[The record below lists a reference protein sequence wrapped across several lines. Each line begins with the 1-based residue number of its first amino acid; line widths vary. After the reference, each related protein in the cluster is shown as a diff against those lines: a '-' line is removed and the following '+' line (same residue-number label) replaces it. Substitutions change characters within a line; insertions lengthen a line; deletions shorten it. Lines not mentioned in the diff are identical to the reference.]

1 MKNTTNVFLKGMQSD
16 KHPLTTSQQ
25 EYTEAMNATLVTF
38 NGNEQMLQNDMGNTR
53 IQDAKTGNI
62 MGLREGFTPVGLE
75 EHGGIMYIAS
85 VNKEGVGEIG
95 TIPSPIIKYT
105 KEKDEKPKEI
115 QLQFSYKESP
125 AVRLSET
132 ILYPEDKFLISIDDS
147 NDSDT
152 EKIIKDYSINAYNI
166 DSSGNESNFTLTYP
180 YISKNMPNSQDELE
194 YKRGLYKINLYAQT
208 KGDTIC
214 LNNIVNN
221 LNIIYKDNSLL
232 DNYQKYYQFAYDD
245 FSNSNVD
252 IEKMINE
259 DGNTSVDYFLHYPCI
274 APGKIAISTE
284 PENIESF
291 SLIENYTNE
300 LDGKGQ
306 IYPITLESKNDNQ
319 SYNYYSAIQGFIY
332 KTESAVHV
340 DKLEIQINNGDTTKI
355 EVNKGNFKRY
365 KISDNEYLICS
376 KDIAQDF
383 DNDTKKSWL
392 FRKTLADINEYR
404 ICTSKYLT
412 IASLGTNLNQ
422 NINLKVK
429 YYCTD
434 ISEDIPSG
442 TYELN
447 YNPYYFDQ
455 AKPYLQEVYWEPH
468 IYYDGASVVNSCR
481 DRSTDDDTIDI
492 KDDAGKTW
500 EWDGS
505 VSKNKQVG
513 ETTEQ
518 TINLGG
524 NRDGND
530 HDKFIKAND
539 VDGSIQFPSRF
550 KINKTNV
557 DIPDSDFRSS
567 YLYLDRITELTI
579 KDGESSKLTITDITL
594 TFAIKSNVHHIANS
608 NQIYNSGHYGFT
620 KQYNELKD
628 INFNNRHFIRGEHY
642 YPGLRFKLK
651 YKYGNEEN
659 YLQPAGESDGY
670 FNLYTTTPDNDKCKS
685 DAPLVWF
692 IKPWFESN
700 LGYFLD
706 GNQSWAYF
714 QTPTPYT
721 VALNEQ
727 IKNGLIDKLQ
737 SDLNSVKSG
746 QTFNPT
752 ITLYIEDIQTWNI
765 DHFIPNSVDEQNMQ
779 IEIIVNLTFES
790 QGYHVKYRTNNKSE
804 QQIYPQYDLWGTST
818 DGFISKTVPV
828 YYNSTNKTFIE
839 SNIDTTNLIDLS
851 RYSRKN
857 KSEIKTSLI
866 CDYIYPFSDN
876 SFSVTI
882 PKTGYYYIQGTKL
895 NGNNEY
901 SILGANEFKVEN
913 SQRKLQD
920 YIYEFNKGNNAVITI
935 NDPNILVNQIGI
947 YEYLG
952 TETDNPI
959 KQSCINYYE
968 NKSDY
973 WSKKTGASGVASTKY
988 GEKKYDIRIIQAEGN
1003 QESYLQVDSD
1013 TKSAPILNSDTQSIT
1028 LREGKSGLSLSDMII
1043 NTNISNPGKYN
1054 PIIVDPDNWVD
1065 GPSLIH

>member
-147 NDSDT
+147 DFEIT
-152 EKIIKDYSINAYNI
+152 KKYSVNVYNT
-166 DSSGNESNFTLTYP
+166 DSSGNESNSTLTYP
-180 YISKNMPNSQDELE
+180 YISKNMPNLQDELE
-194 YKRGLYKINLYAQT
+194 YRRGLYKINLYAQT

-214 LNNIVNN
+214 LNNIVND
-221 LNIIYKDNSLL
+221 LNIIYKDNPFP
-232 DNYQKYYQFAYDD
+232 NNVEYKKYYQFACDNLND
-245 FSNSNVD
+245 NSNSNVD

-306 IYPITLESKNDNQ
+306 IYPITLESRNSNQ

-340 DKLEIQINNGDTTKI
+340 DKLEIKINNGDTEKI
-355 EVNKGNFKRY
+355 KVNEGNFKRY

-392 FRKTLADINEYR
+392 VRKTLADINEYE
-404 ICTSKYLT
+404 ICTLKYLT

-434 ISEDIPSG
+434 ISEDIPLG

-455 AKPYLQEVYWEPH
+455 AKPYLQEVYWDPH
-468 IYYDGASVVNSCR
+468 IYYDSNSIVNSQR
-481 DRSTDDDTIDI
+481 DITTSDNVIDI

-505 VSKNKQVG
+505 TSENKYVG
-513 ETTEQ
+513 KTSTQ

-530 HDKFIKAND
+530 KDDWIKAAD
-539 VDGSIQFPSRF
+539 VDKSIIFPSRF
-550 KINKTNV
+550 TINKTSV
-557 DIPDSDFRSS
+557 DIPDPDFRSS
-567 YLYLDRITELTI
+567 YLYLDRITESTI
-579 KDGESSKLTITDITL
+579 KEGESSKLTITDITL
-594 TFAIKSNVHHIANS
+594 TFAIKSNTHHISNS
-608 NQIYNSGHYGFT
+608 NQIYNHYHYGFDDQRA
-620 KQYNELKD
+620 KLVPIKFKD
-628 INFNNRHFIRGEHY
+628 REFIRGEHY
-642 YPGLRFKLK
+642 YPGLKFKIK
-651 YKYGNEEN
+651 YDYNGKDG
-659 YLQPAGESDGY
+659 YLRPHNNPNDDY
-670 FNLYTTTPDNDKCKS
+670 FNLYVTTPDNKECKS
-685 DAPLVWF
+685 NAPLVWF
-692 IKPWFESN
+692 IKPEYQADYIYLNGSVS
-700 LGYFLD
+700 
-706 GNQSWAYF
+706 QAYF
-714 QTPTPYT
+714 KTPTPYT
-721 VALNEQ
+721 VALDEQ
-727 IKNGLIDKLQ
+727 IKKGLIDKLQ

-746 QTFNPT
+746 ETFNPT
-752 ITLYIEDIQTWNI
+752 ITLYIEDIYTWNI
-765 DHFIPNSVDEQNMQ
+765 DHFIPNSVEEQNMQ
-779 IEIIVNLTFES
+779 IQITVNLKIES
-790 QGYHVKYRTNNKSE
+790 EGYNVKYRTENKSE
-804 QQIYPQYDLWGTST
+804 QQIYPQYDLWGIST
-818 DGFISKTVPV
+818 DGFDSKIVSV
-828 YYNSTNKTFIE
+828 YYDSTNKTFIE

-851 RYSRKN
+851 QYSRKN
-857 KSEIKTSLI
+857 KSEIKTSLM
-866 CDYIYPFSDN
+866 CDYIYPLSDN

-895 NGNNEY
+895 NGNNGY
-901 SILGANEFKVEN
+901 SILEVNDFIVQN
-913 SQRKLQD
+913 SSGNPQN
-920 YIYEFNKGNNAVITI
+920 YIYKFNEGNPAIITVKSG
-935 NDPNILVNQIGI
+935 ILVNQIGI

-952 TETDNPI
+952 SEDDTPI

-1003 QESYLQVDSD
+1003 QESYSQV
-1013 TKSAPILNSDTQSIT
+1013 TKNTFPAPILNSDTQSIT

-1043 NTNISNPGKYN
+1043 NTNLSNPDTFKPIDIN
-1054 PIIVDPDNWVD
+1054 PANPVLPQV
-1065 GPSLIH
+1065 

>member
-85 VNKEGVGEIG
+85 VNKDGVGEIG

-105 KEKDEKPKEI
+105 KDKDEEPKSL

-147 NDSDT
+147 DDSDKSNAK
-152 EKIIKDYSINAYNI
+152 KITKEYSVKGYNI

-180 YISKNMPNSQDELE
+180 YISKNMPNLQDELE
-194 YKRGLYKINLYAQT
+194 YRRGLYKINLYAQT

-306 IYPITLESKNDNQ
+306 IYPITLESRNNNQ

-340 DKLEIQINNGDTTKI
+340 DKLEIQINNRDTTKI

-392 FRKTLADINEYR
+392 VRRDYNDNDINEYLSN
-404 ICTSKYLT
+404 ISLQTS
-412 IASLGTNLNQ
+412 LNQ

-429 YYCTD
+429 YYCSD
-434 ISEDIPSG
+434 ISSDIPLG

-468 IYYDGASVVNSCR
+468 TYYDSNSIVSSQR
-481 DRSTDDDTIDI
+481 DITTSDDTIDI
-492 KDDAGKTW
+492 IDDNENGWGLT
-500 EWDGS
+500 EGTS
-505 VSKNKQVG
+505 VSKYSG
-513 ETTEQ
+513 ETIAQ

-530 HDKFIKAND
+530 REDFIKAND

-550 KINKTNV
+550 AVNKQNPK
-557 DIPDSDFRSS
+557 IPDPDFRSS
-567 YLYLDRITELTI
+567 YLYLDRITESTI
-579 KDGESSKLTITDITL
+579 KDETESKLTITDISL
-594 TFAIKSNVHHIANS
+594 TFAIKSDAHHISNS
-608 NQIYNSGHYGFT
+608 NQIYNYNHYGFT
-620 KQYNELKD
+620 KQAQELISVKFKD
-628 INFNNRHFIRGEHY
+628 RPFIRGEHY
-642 YPGLRFKLK
+642 YPGLKFKIK
-651 YKYGNEEN
+651 CTYGNNFEE
-659 YLQPAGESDGY
+659 YLRPSNNTSDDY
-670 FNLYTTTPDNDKCKS
+670 FNLWVPTPKDTEYRS

-692 IKPWFESN
+692 IQPEYETGGSRLN
-700 LGYFLD
+700 GSV
-706 GNQSWAYF
+706 SWAYF
-714 QTPTPYT
+714 KTPTPYT

-727 IKNGLIDKLQ
+727 VKKELIDKLQ

-746 QTFNPT
+746 ETFNPT
-752 ITLYIEDIQTWNI
+752 ITLYIEDIYTRNI
-765 DHFIPNSVDEQNMQ
+765 DHFIPNSVEKQNMQ
-779 IEIIVNLTFES
+779 IQITVNLKFES
-790 QGYHVKYRTNNKSE
+790 EGYTVKYMTENKSE
-804 QQIYPQYDLWGTST
+804 QQIYPQYDLWGIST
-818 DGFISKTVPV
+818 DGFDSKIVPV

-839 SNIDTTNLIDLS
+839 SNIGTINLIDLS
-851 RYSRKN
+851 QYSRN
-857 KSEIKTSLI
+857 DDTAIKTSLM

-901 SILGANEFKVEN
+901 SILGANDFTVQN
-913 SQRKLQD
+913 SQSKLQGQD
-920 YIYEFNKGNNAVITI
+920 YIYEFNKDSIAVITI
-935 NDPNILVNQIGI
+935 NNPNILVNQIGI
-947 YEYLG
+947 YEYNG
-952 TETDNPI
+952 SEDDNPI

-973 WSKKTGASGVASTKY
+973 WSIKKGASGVIDTKY
-988 GEKKYDIRIIQAEGN
+988 GKKTYDIRIIQAEGN
-1003 QESYLQVDSD
+1003 QESYSQV
-1013 TKSAPILNSDTQSIT
+1013 TTNTFTAPILNSDTQSIT
-1028 LREGKSGLSLSDMII
+1028 LREGKSGLNLSDMII
-1043 NTNISNPGKYN
+1043 NTNLSNPNIFKPVDIN
-1054 PIIVDPDNWVD
+1054 PAN
-1065 GPSLIH
+1065 PSLPKA

>member
-85 VNKEGVGEIG
+85 VNKDGVGEIG

-105 KEKDEKPKEI
+105 KDKDEEPKSL

-147 NDSDT
+147 DDSDKSNAK
-152 EKIIKDYSINAYNI
+152 KITKEYSVKGYNI

-306 IYPITLESKNDNQ
+306 IYPITLESKNNNQ
-319 SYNYYSAIQGFIY
+319 SYNYWSAIQGFIY

-355 EVNKGNFKRY
+355 EVNKDLFKRY
-365 KISDNEYLICS
+365 KVSDNEYLICS
-376 KDIAQDF
+376 KNIAQEF
-383 DNDTKKSWL
+383 DNKKKAWL
-392 FRKTLADINEYR
+392 VRRDYNDNDIN
-404 ICTSKYLT
+404 KYLSN
-412 IASLGTNLNQ
+412 ISLQTSLNQ

-429 YYCTD
+429 YYCSD
-434 ISEDIPSG
+434 ISEDIPLG

-455 AKPYLQEVYWEPH
+455 ARPYLQEVYWEPH
-468 IYYDGASVVNSCR
+468 TYYDGNSIVFSQR
-481 DRSTDDDTIDI
+481 DINTSDDEIDIRDDTGNTWDQSTSNAES
-492 KDDAGKTW
+492 KYDGKTL
-500 EWDGS
+500 
-505 VSKNKQVG
+505 
-513 ETTEQ
+513 TQ

-530 HDKFIKAND
+530 LDEFIKAAD
-539 VDGSIQFPSRF
+539 VDKAIKFPSSF
-550 KINKTNV
+550 ELNQQTVNIE
-557 DIPDSDFRSS
+557 DPDLKSS
-567 YLYLDRITELTI
+567 YLYLKRKSQLNITPNKTNTVTI
-579 KDGESSKLTITDITL
+579 KDISL
-594 TFAIKSNVHHIANS
+594 TFAIKSDTHHISNS
-608 NQIYNSGHYGFT
+608 NQIYNYHHYGFT
-620 KQYNELKD
+620 KQAQELGQIKFKD
-628 INFNNRHFIRGEHY
+628 RPFIRGEHY
-642 YPGLRFKLK
+642 YPGLKFKIK
-651 YKYGNEEN
+651 CTYGNNFEE
-659 YLQPAGESDGY
+659 YLRPSNNTSDDY
-670 FNLYTTTPDNDKCKS
+670 FNLWVTTPDNDKYRS

-692 IKPWFESN
+692 IQPEYETG
-700 LGYFLD
+700 LGRLN
-706 GNQSWAYF
+706 GSVSWAYF

-721 VALNEQ
+721 VSLNEE
-727 IKNGLIDKLQ
+727 IKNKLINKLNA
-737 SDLNSVKSG
+737 DFKSVGSNK
-746 QTFNPT
+746 TFNPT
-752 ITLYIEDIQTWNI
+752 ITLRIEDIQTRNI
-765 DHFIPNSVDEQNMQ
+765 DHFIPNSVVAQNMQ
-779 IEIIVNLTFES
+779 IQITVNLKLNTE
-790 QGYHVKYRTNNKSE
+790 GYTVKYMTENKSS
-804 QQIYPQYDLWGTST
+804 QKIYPQYNLWGTST

-839 SNIDTTNLIDLS
+839 SNIGTINLIDLS
-851 RYSRKN
+851 QYSRN
-857 KSEIKTSLI
+857 DDTAIKTSLM

-901 SILGANEFKVEN
+901 SILGANDFTVQN
-913 SQRKLQD
+913 SQSKLQGQD
-920 YIYEFNKGNNAVITI
+920 YIYEFNKDSIAVITI
-935 NDPNILVNQIGI
+935 NNPNILVNQIGI
-947 YEYLG
+947 YEYNG
-952 TETDNPI
+952 SEDDNPI

-973 WSKKTGASGVASTKY
+973 WSIKKGASGVIDTKY
-988 GEKKYDIRIIQAEGN
+988 GKKTYDIRIIQAEGN
-1003 QESYLQVDSD
+1003 QESYSQV
-1013 TKSAPILNSDTQSIT
+1013 TTNTFTAPILNSDTQSIT
-1028 LREGKSGLSLSDMII
+1028 LREGKSGLNLSDMII
-1043 NTNISNPGKYN
+1043 NTNLSNPNIFKPVDIN
-1054 PIIVDPDNWVD
+1054 PAN
-1065 GPSLIH
+1065 PSLPKA

>member
-85 VNKEGVGEIG
+85 VNKKGVGEIG

-105 KEKDEKPKEI
+105 KDKDEDPKSL

-147 NDSDT
+147 DESNDK
-152 EKIIKDYSINAYNI
+152 KITKEYSVNAYNI
-166 DSSGNESNFTLTYP
+166 DSSGNESNSTLIYP
-180 YISKNMPNSQDELE
+180 YISKNMPNLQDELE

-221 LNIIYKDNSLL
+221 LNIIYKDDPSFNK
-232 DNYQKYYQFAYDD
+232 YQKYYQFAYDN

-306 IYPITLESKNDNQ
+306 IYPITLESRNSNQ

-340 DKLEIQINNGDTTKI
+340 DKLKIQINNGDTTKI
-355 EVNKGNFKRY
+355 EVNKSNFKRY

-392 FRKTLADINEYR
+392 FRKTLADINEYE
-404 ICTSKYLT
+404 ICTLKYLT

-434 ISEDIPSG
+434 ISEDIPLG

-468 IYYDGASVVNSCR
+468 TYYDSNSIVSSQR
-481 DRSTDDDTIDI
+481 DITTSDNIIDI
-492 KDDAGKTW
+492 IDDNGNGWGQT
-500 EWDGS
+500 EGTS
-505 VSKNKQVG
+505 VSRYSG
-513 ETTEQ
+513 ETITQ

-530 HDKFIKAND
+530 REDFIKAND
-539 VDGSIQFPSRF
+539 VDRSIQFPSRF
-550 KINKTNV
+550 TVNKQNPK
-557 DIPDSDFRSS
+557 IPDPDFRSS
-567 YLYLDRITELTI
+567 YLYLDRITESTI
-579 KDGESSKLTITDITL
+579 KDEAESKLTITDISL
-594 TFAIKSNVHHIANS
+594 TFAIKSDAHHISNS
-608 NQIYNSGHYGFT
+608 NQIYNDNHYGFT
-620 KQYNELKD
+620 KQAQELISVKFKD
-628 INFNNRHFIRGEHY
+628 RPFIRGEHY
-642 YPGLRFKLK
+642 YPGLKFKIK
-651 YKYGNEEN
+651 CTYGNNFEE
-659 YLQPAGESDGY
+659 YLRPSNNTSDDY
-670 FNLYTTTPDNDKCKS
+670 FNLWVPTPKDTEYRS

-692 IKPWFESN
+692 IQPEYETGGSRLN
-700 LGYFLD
+700 GSV
-706 GNQSWAYF
+706 SWAYF
-714 QTPTPYT
+714 KTPTPYT

-727 IKNGLIDKLQ
+727 VKKELIDKLQ

-746 QTFNPT
+746 ETFNPT
-752 ITLYIEDIQTWNI
+752 ITLYIEDIYTWNI
-765 DHFIPNSVDEQNMQ
+765 DHFIPNSVEEQNMQ
-779 IEIIVNLTFES
+779 IQITVNLKFES
-790 QGYHVKYRTNNKSE
+790 EGYTVKYMTKNKSE

-828 YYNSTNKTFIE
+828 YYDSTNKTFIE

-851 RYSRKN
+851 QYSRKN
-857 KSEIKTSLI
+857 KSEIKTSLM
-866 CDYIYPFSDN
+866 CDYIYPLSDN

-895 NGNNEY
+895 NGNNGY
-901 SILGANEFKVEN
+901 SILEANDFTVQN
-913 SQRKLQD
+913 SLGNPQN
-920 YIYEFNKGNNAVITI
+920 YIYKFTEGNPAIITVKSG
-935 NDPNILVNQIGI
+935 ILVNQIGI
-947 YEYLG
+947 YEYNG
-952 TETDNPI
+952 SEDDNPI

-973 WSKKTGASGVASTKY
+973 WSIKKGASGVIDTKY
-988 GEKKYDIRIIQAEGN
+988 GKKTYDIRIIQAEGN
-1003 QESYLQVDSD
+1003 QESYSQV
-1013 TKSAPILNSDTQSIT
+1013 TKNTFPAPILNSDTQSIT
-1028 LREGKSGLSLSDMII
+1028 LREGKSGLNLSDMII
-1043 NTNISNPGKYN
+1043 NTNLSNPNIFKPVDIN
-1054 PIIVDPDNWVD
+1054 PAN
-1065 GPSLIH
+1065 PSLPKA

>member
-147 NDSDT
+147 DFEIT
-152 EKIIKDYSINAYNI
+152 KKYSVNVYNT
-166 DSSGNESNFTLTYP
+166 DSSGNESNSTLTYP
-180 YISKNMPNSQDELE
+180 YISKNMPNLQDELE
-194 YKRGLYKINLYAQT
+194 YRRGLYKINLYAQT

-214 LNNIVNN
+214 LNNIVND
-221 LNIIYKDNSLL
+221 LNIIYKDNPFPNNE
-232 DNYQKYYQFAYDD
+232 NYKKYYQFACDNLND
-245 FSNSNVD
+245 NSNSNVD

-306 IYPITLESKNDNQ
+306 IYPITLESRNNNQ

-340 DKLEIQINNGDTTKI
+340 NKLEIQINNGDTTKI

-392 FRKTLADINEYR
+392 VRRDYNDNDINEYLSN
-404 ICTSKYLT
+404 ISLQTS
-412 IASLGTNLNQ
+412 LNQ

-434 ISEDIPSG
+434 ISEDAPLG

-468 IYYDGASVVNSCR
+468 TYYDSNSIVSSQR
-481 DRSTDDDTIDI
+481 DITTSDDTIDI
-492 KDDAGKTW
+492 KDDAGNIWKWT
-500 EWDGS
+500 ES
-505 VSKNKQVG
+505 ISTNKYEG
-513 ETTEQ
+513 ETITQ

-530 HDKFIKAND
+530 RDDFIKAND

-550 KINKTNV
+550 AVNKQNPK
-557 DIPDSDFRSS
+557 IPDPDFRSS
-567 YLYLDRITELTI
+567 YLYLDRITESTI
-579 KDGESSKLTITDITL
+579 KNEAESKLTITDISL
-594 TFAIKSNVHHIANS
+594 TFAIKSDAHHISNS
-608 NQIYNSGHYGFT
+608 NQIYNYNHYGFT
-620 KQYNELKD
+620 KQAQELISVKFKD
-628 INFNNRHFIRGEHY
+628 RPFIRGEHY
-642 YPGLRFKLK
+642 YPGLKFKIK
-651 YKYGNEEN
+651 CTYGNNFEK
-659 YLQPAGESDGY
+659 YLRPSNNTSDDY
-670 FNLYTTTPDNDKCKS
+670 FNLWVPTPKDTEYRS

-692 IKPWFESN
+692 IQPEYETGGSRLN
-700 LGYFLD
+700 GSV
-706 GNQSWAYF
+706 SWAYF
-714 QTPTPYT
+714 KTPTPYT

-727 IKNGLIDKLQ
+727 VKKELIDKLQ

-746 QTFNPT
+746 ETFNPT
-752 ITLYIEDIQTWNI
+752 ITLYIEDIYTRNI
-765 DHFIPNSVDEQNMQ
+765 DHFIPNSVEKQNMQ
-779 IEIIVNLTFES
+779 IQITVNLKFES
-790 QGYHVKYRTNNKSE
+790 EGYTVKYMTENKSK
-804 QQIYPQYDLWGTST
+804 QQIYPQYDLWGIST
-818 DGFISKTVPV
+818 DGFDSKIVPV
-828 YYNSTNKTFIE
+828 YYYSTNKTFIE

-851 RYSRKN
+851 QYSRDDN
-857 KSEIKTSLI
+857 TSIKTSLM
-866 CDYIYPFSDN
+866 CDYIYPFSDK

-895 NGNNEY
+895 NGNNGY
-901 SILGANEFKVEN
+901 SILEVNDFTVQN
-913 SQRKLQD
+913 SSGNPQN
-920 YIYEFNKGNNAVITI
+920 YIYKFNEGNPAIITVKSG
-935 NDPNILVNQIGI
+935 ILVNQIGI

-952 TETDNPI
+952 SEDDTPI

-988 GEKKYDIRIIQAEGN
+988 GEKKYNIRIIQAEGN

-1013 TKSAPILNSDTQSIT
+1013 TKPAPILNSDTQSIT

-1043 NTNISNPGKYN
+1043 NTNLSNPNIFKPVDIN
-1054 PIIVDPDNWVD
+1054 PANPVLPQA
-1065 GPSLIH
+1065 

>member
-147 NDSDT
+147 DFEIT
-152 EKIIKDYSINAYNI
+152 KKYSVNVYNT
-166 DSSGNESNFTLTYP
+166 DSSGNESNSTLNYP
-180 YISKNMPNSQDELE
+180 YISKNMPNLQDELE
-194 YKRGLYKINLYAQT
+194 YRRGLYKINLYAQT

-221 LNIIYKDNSLL
+221 LNIIYKDNPFPNNE
-232 DNYQKYYQFAYDD
+232 NYKKYYQFVCDNLND
-245 FSNSNVD
+245 NSNSNVD

-306 IYPITLESKNDNQ
+306 IYPITLESRNNNQ

-332 KTESAVHV
+332 KTKSAVHI
-340 DKLEIQINNGDTTKI
+340 DKLEIQINNRDTTKI

-376 KDIAQDF
+376 KSIAQDF
-383 DNDTKKSWL
+383 HNKTQKSWL
-392 FRKTLADINEYR
+392 VRRDYNDNDIN
-404 ICTSKYLT
+404 KYLSN
-412 IASLGTNLNQ
+412 ISLQTSLNQ

-434 ISEDIPSG
+434 ISEDAPLG

-468 IYYDGASVVNSCR
+468 TYYDSNSIVSSQR
-481 DRSTDDDTIDI
+481 DITTSDDTIDI
-492 KDDAGKTW
+492 KDDAGNTW
-500 EWDGS
+500 KWTES
-505 VSKNKQVG
+505 TSTNKYVG
-513 ETTEQ
+513 ETTTQ
-518 TINLGG
+518 IINLGG

-530 HDKFIKAND
+530 RNDFIKAND
-539 VDGSIQFPSRF
+539 VDESIQFPSRF
-550 KINKTNV
+550 TVNKTNV
-557 DIPDSDFRSS
+557 DIPDPDFRSS
-567 YLYLDRITELTI
+567 YLYLDRITESTI
-579 KDGESSKLTITDITL
+579 KEGESSKLTITDITL
-594 TFAIKSNVHHIANS
+594 TFAIKSNTHHIANS
-608 NQIYNSGHYGFT
+608 NQIYNSKHYGFT
-620 KQYNELKD
+620 EQYNRLKD
-628 INFNNRHFIRGEHY
+628 INPNNREFIRGEHY

-651 YKYGNEEN
+651 YKYGNKED
-659 YLQPAGESDGY
+659 YLQPAGEATDGY
-670 FNLYTTTPDNDKCKS
+670 FNLWVKTPDDDKCRS

-692 IKPWFESN
+692 IKPWFESG

-714 QTPTPYT
+714 KTPTPYT

-727 IKNGLIDKLQ
+727 VKKGLIDKLNN
-737 SDLNSVKSG
+737 DLNAVESG

-752 ITLYIEDIQTWNI
+752 ITLYIEDIQTLCI
-765 DHFIPNSVDEQNMQ
+765 DHFIPNSVEKQNMQ
-779 IEIIVNLTFES
+779 IQITVNLTFES
-790 QGYHVKYRTNNKSE
+790 KGYDVKYMTKNKSKQE
-804 QQIYPQYDLWGTST
+804 VYLQYDLWGIST
-818 DGFISKTVPV
+818 DGFDSKIVPV

-851 RYSRKN
+851 QYSRN
-857 KSEIKTSLI
+857 DNTSIRTSLM
-866 CDYIYPFSDN
+866 CDYIYPFSDK

-895 NGNNEY
+895 NGNNGY
-901 SILGANEFKVEN
+901 SILEANDFKVQN
-913 SQRKLQD
+913 SQNKLQGQD
-920 YIYEFNKGNNAVITI
+920 YIYEFNKDNIAVITI
-935 NDPNILVNQIGI
+935 NNPNILVNQIGI
-947 YEYLG
+947 YEYNG
-952 TETDNPI
+952 SEDDNPI

-968 NKSDY
+968 NKTDE
-973 WSKKTGASGVASTKY
+973 WKKRKIVAGGKIEYEIHGS
-988 GEKKYDIRIIQAEGN
+988 KKYDIKIIQAEGN
-1003 QESYLQVDSD
+1003 QESYKQINADEF
-1013 TKSAPILNSDTQSIT
+1013 SAPILNSDTQSIT

-1043 NTNISNPGKYN
+1043 NANLSNPNIFKPVDIN
-1054 PIIVDPDNWVD
+1054 PANPVLPKA
-1065 GPSLIH
+1065 

>member
-1 MKNTTNVFLKGMQSD
+1 
-16 KHPLTTSQQ
+16 
-25 EYTEAMNATLVTF
+25 
-38 NGNEQMLQNDMGNTR
+38 MLQNDMGNTK

-62 MGLREGFTPVGLE
+62 MGLRDGFIPVGLE

-105 KEKDEKPKEI
+105 KDKDKDPKSL

-132 ILYPEDKFLISIDDS
+132 ILYPEDKFLISIDNSD
-147 NDSDT
+147 DSDKSNAK
-152 EKIIKDYSINAYNI
+152 KITKEYSVKAYNI
-166 DSSGNESNFTLTYP
+166 DSSGNESNSTLTYP
-180 YISKNMPNSQDELE
+180 YISKNMPNLQDELE

-274 APGKIAISTE
+274 APGKIALSTE

-291 SLIENYTNE
+291 SLIENYTNI

-306 IYPITLESKNDNQ
+306 IYPITLESKNNNQ
-319 SYNYYSAIQGFIY
+319 SYNYWSAVQGFIY

-340 DKLEIQINNGDTTKI
+340 DKLEIQINNGDAEKI
-355 EVNKGNFKRY
+355 EVNTSKFKRY

-376 KDIAQDF
+376 QNIAREF
-383 DNDTKKSWL
+383 DNQTKSWL
-392 FRKTLADINEYR
+392 VRRDYNDNDINEY
-404 ICTSKYLT
+404 LT
-412 IASLGTNLNQ
+412 YINLYTNLNQ

-434 ISEDIPSG
+434 ISSDIPLG

-455 AKPYLQEVYWEPH
+455 ARPYLQEVYWEPH
-468 IYYDGASVVNSCR
+468 AYYDGNSIVFSQR
-481 DRSTDDDTIDI
+481 DITTSDDIIDI
-492 KDDAGKTW
+492 IDDNGDTW
-500 EWDGS
+500 DW
-505 VSKNKQVG
+505 SKGDSTNKYAG
-513 ETTEQ
+513 ETLTQ

-530 HDKFIKAND
+530 KDDWIKAAD
-539 VDGSIQFPSRF
+539 VDKSIIFPSKF
-550 KINKTNV
+550 TINKTSV
-557 DIPDSDFRSS
+557 DIPNSDFRSS
-567 YLYLDRITELTI
+567 YLYLDRITKSTI
-579 KDGESSKLTITDITL
+579 KEGESSKLTITDITL
-594 TFAIKSNVHHIANS
+594 TFVIKSDVHHISNS
-608 NQIYNSGHYGFT
+608 NQIYNHYHYGFDDQRA
-620 KQYNELKD
+620 KLVPIKFKD
-628 INFNNRHFIRGEHY
+628 REFIRGEHY
-642 YPGLRFKLK
+642 YPGLKFKIK
-651 YKYGNEEN
+651 YDYNGKDG
-659 YLQPAGESDGY
+659 YLRPHNNSNDDY
-670 FNLYTTTPDNDKCKS
+670 FNLYVTTPDNKECKS

-692 IKPWFESN
+692 IKPEYQADYIYLNGSE
-700 LGYFLD
+700 
-706 GNQSWAYF
+706 SWAYF

-727 IKNGLIDKLQ
+727 VKKELIDKLQ

-746 QTFNPT
+746 ETFNPT
-752 ITLYIEDIQTWNI
+752 ITLYIEDIYTWNI
-765 DHFIPNSVDEQNMQ
+765 DHFIPNSIEKQNMQ
-779 IEIIVNLTFES
+779 IQITVNLKIASE
-790 QGYHVKYRTNNKSE
+790 GYDFKYMTKNKSE
-804 QQIYPQYDLWGTST
+804 QKIYPQYDLWGTST

-828 YYNSTNKTFIE
+828 YYDSTNKTFIE

-851 RYSRKN
+851 QYSRDDN
-857 KSEIKTSLI
+857 TSIKTSLM
-866 CDYIYPFSDN
+866 CDYIYPFSDK

-895 NGNNEY
+895 NGNNGY
-901 SILGANEFKVEN
+901 SILGANDFTVQN
-913 SQRKLQD
+913 SSGNPQN
-920 YIYEFNKGNNAVITI
+920 YIYKFNEGNPAIITVKSG
-935 NDPNILVNQIGI
+935 ILVNQIGI

-952 TETDNPI
+952 SEDDTPI

-1003 QESYLQVDSD
+1003 QESYSQV
-1013 TKSAPILNSDTQSIT
+1013 TTNTFPAPILNSDTQSIT

-1043 NTNISNPGKYN
+1043 NTNISNPNIFK
-1054 PIIVDPDNWVD
+1054 PVDINKPNT
-1065 GPSLIH
+1065 PLLPKA